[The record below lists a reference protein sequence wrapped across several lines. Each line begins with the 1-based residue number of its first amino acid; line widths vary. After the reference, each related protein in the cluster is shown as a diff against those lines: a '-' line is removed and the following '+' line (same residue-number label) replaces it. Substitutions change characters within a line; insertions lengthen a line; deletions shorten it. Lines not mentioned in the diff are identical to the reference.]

1 MKNKSIAKVVVW
13 ILVLLMPAGAAKAGT
28 VTMEWLRD
36 NYVKSEVFIP
46 MRDGVRLHTA
56 VYAPRDEATHPVILI
71 RTPYGVSP
79 YGEKFS
85 GSLTSWMSVFAA
97 HHYIIVFQSVRGTYL
112 SEGDYVNVRPTV
124 GDSGIADEATDMYD
138 TAEWLL
144 RNTSCSGSIGVKG
157 VSYPGFYATMAGLCG
172 HPAIKAVSPQA
183 PVTDWW
189 KGDDVHHNGIPM
201 LDCYGFAASFFRER
215 KAPSM
220 EGNASLIKIDRK
232 ATDYFMSLP
241 DFPSLTANLGERVP
255 YWETVLAHPD
265 YDEYWKSVSVTAQI
279 RDVAPAVLVV
289 GGSYDAE
296 DCYGAI
302 ETYRALREQSPS
314 TETFFVYGPWGHGS
328 WRDVKYDRLGET
340 VFGTGSSA
348 WFMENIEYP
357 FFAWYLEGKGEK
369 PAPVHILPSEAR
381 EGGEM
386 HDTSDDWQTFASW
399 PPPGTRTERYYLN
412 RKSLLGP
419 CGAPII
425 RRSRKYV
432 SDPSDP
438 VPYLDTAAVKNG
450 FDKTYM
456 AADQRFTASRK
467 DVLSW
472 SSRTLRG
479 DRTADGPIRVHLE
492 VAVSTTD
499 ADFIVKLIDIRPDGY
514 QMLVRGDGFRAR
526 YRRGGDAPEA
536 LVPGEKTAIEFTL
549 NDIAHVFRK
558 GHRLMVQVQSSWFP
572 LMAMSPQFFQKN
584 PYEVPFSDYKKA
596 EITLYNDSWI
606 EIPFLP

>member
-13 ILVLLMPAGAAKAGT
+13 MLVLLMPAGAAKAGN

-112 SEGDYVNVRPTV
+112 SEGDYVNVRPTA

-241 DFPSLTANLGERVP
+241 DFPSMTANLGERVP

-340 VFGTGSSA
+340 VFGNGSSA

-381 EGGEM
+381 EGGET

-499 ADFIVKLIDIRPDGY
+499 ADFIVKLIDVRPDGY

-526 YRRGGDAPEA
+526 YRKGGDAPEA